1 MARKRC
7 GTGQNNEN
15 KETRHDK
22 RVEIEMWVG
31 RNKRSMGEKR
41 KTVKDKKIKDKQT
54 DEKEETNRKK
64 DGIRGE
70 NGGRN
75 GVREKYKKKQEREEN
90 GSK

>member
-1 MARKRC
+1 
-7 GTGQNNEN
+7 
-15 KETRHDK
+15 
-22 RVEIEMWVG
+22 
-31 RNKRSMGEKR
+31 MGEKR

-75 GVREKYKKKQEREEN
+75 GVREKYKKKTRERR
-90 GSK
+90 KW